1 MHRGAVLPSLERMNR
16 QMSNRNALRKLS
28 RKFPAPPEVEK
39 IMDSLREGT
48 DLSIAITATAILEA
62 TLERLL
68 IKKFKIKNKR
78 LTGQIFL
85 NRGPLSEFNSKILI
99 ANAFGIITSN
109 MAEEMHSLKAIRNTF
124 AHAKVP
130 ISFNHEL
137 IGREV
142 ASLKMLK
149 ASRAVDDEIGHYLEL
164 DNKNWFLLVTKF
176 ILIIFSDLEEHPG
189 SADEAIAEALAE
201 EQPPASPY

>member
-1 MHRGAVLPSLERMNR
+1 
-16 QMSNRNALRKLS
+16 MSNRAALRKLS

-39 IMDSLREGT
+39 IIDSLREGT

-62 TLERLL
+62 SLERLL

-85 NRGPLSEFNSKILI
+85 NRGPLSEFHSKILI
-99 ANAFGIITSN
+99 ANAFGVITSSI
-109 MAEEMHSLKAIRNTF
+109 AEQMHSLTAIRNTF

-137 IGREV
+137 IGGEV
-142 ASLKMLK
+142 ASLKMLI
-149 ASRAVDDEIGHYLEL
+149 AMRAVEHKDGHQLGL
-164 DNKNWFLLVTKF
+164 DNKHWFLLVTKI
-176 ILIIFSDLEEHPG
+176 ILIMFSGFEEHSG
-189 SADEAIAEALAE
+189 SAHDALAEALAE
-201 EQPPASPY
+201 E